1 MFAMPEQITILPRM
15 KGVILF
21 VGCAALLLLGACS
34 VADQSAADVGTQFQ
48 DGLQGRGQI
57 VPNNPTGDSFGSDY
71 R

>member
-15 KGVILF
+15 KGMILF
-21 VGCAALLLLGACS
+21 IGCGVLLLLGACS

-48 DGLQGRGQI
+48 NGIQGRGQI
-57 VPNNPTGDSFGSDY
+57 VPNDPTSDSFGADY